1 MYLFSP
7 LPSRSLYSLFSLSLS
22 LSLCVCVCVSF
33 LSFSFSLLPPVL
45 SPPSLPPP
53 PSPPTQT
60 LDRHTHTQATPALS
74 SSLKAPALSSSSQD
88 LDYGVIASLSQREC
102 DNFGG
107 AKHLVLLVLAH
118 NNWKWKRLLYPE
130 FSKEQKK
137 WAVTTLA
144 GVMSDGVHK
153 VTVQYSPELGPPLN
167 SKNSKKRAVL
177 SKLEDLTEGAVLRVD
192 CVPQYFLENGTDP
205 NCPWMMRLLVSDF
218 VVMRQMAPDYD
229 VPWME
234 VDAPRELPP
243 VPEDARLTS
252 KWGPVGALGM
262 WEPVAGV
269 SCWGDFCSKSGSLIQ
284 DRCIVASHGRLDL
297 DSVERLAPETTK
309 LQKTQRENPKTME
322 NRGRRFVLYYYYA
335 TFVFGFFE
343 RTRLPL
349 CVEAAIRSAFP
360 NAAGDA
366 YVGYRDA

>member
-1 MYLFSP
+1 M
-7 LPSRSLYSLFSLSLS
+7 SLH
-22 LSLCVCVCVSF
+22 
-33 LSFSFSLLPPVL
+33 
-45 SPPSLPPP
+45 
-53 PSPPTQT
+53 THT
-60 LDRHTHTQATPALS
+60 HTHTQATHASS
-74 SSLKAPALSSSSQD
+74 SSLQAPALSSSSQD
-88 LDYGVIASLSQREC
+88 LDHGVIASLSQREC
-102 DNFGG
+102 DNFG
-107 AKHLVLLVLAH
+107 AAQQLVLVVVAH
-118 NNWKWKRLLYPE
+118 NNWKWKRMLLPA
-130 FSKEQKK
+130 FDKEQKK

-153 VTVQYSPELGPPLN
+153 VTVQYSPELGPP
-167 SKNSKKRAVL
+167 SDTKNAKKRVVL
-177 SKLEDLTEGAVLRVD
+177 SKLEELTEGAVLRVD

-218 VVMRQMAPDYD
+218 VVLREMIPDYD

-243 VPEDARLTS
+243 VAEDARLTS
-252 KWGPVGALGM
+252 KWGPVGESGR

-269 SCWGDFCSKSGSLIQ
+269 SCWGDLCSKSGLIQ
-284 DRCIVASHGRLDL
+284 DRCVVASHGRLDL

-309 LQKTQRENPKTME
+309 LQKQQRESPKTMT

-360 NAAGDA
+360 NIAGDP
-366 YVGYRDA
+366 YVGYIDA